1 MEAKPKTI
9 CGGCLCGAVRYE
21 GIGAPYKVTHCHCED
36 CRKSAGAPFVT
47 WASFRWSNF
56 QFTKGKPLEI
66 AWAGRVR
73 SFCATCGS
81 TLTFMSGPSA
91 DEIDVTV
98 ATFDQPEII
107 IPADHIWT
115 EDRIS
120 WIKLADNLPQHARGR
135 TECSR
140 VNSHPRVGDR
150 RAKCRSSRARG
161 AGDWSACIGRGR
173 GRPPRHWSSENQAS

>member
-120 WIKLADNLPQHARGR
+120 WIKLAATDGGFAETPYPDLSKAAYHLCTRSFNQRGGGKIRHQHAQAER
-135 TECSR
+135 T
-140 VNSHPRVGDR
+140 
-150 RAKCRSSRARG
+150 
-161 AGDWSACIGRGR
+161 I
-173 GRPPRHWSSENQAS
+173 